1 MRNVRRSR
9 RDGLNVE
16 RGEGTSITRKSI
28 RGKGKKEEMYIKAK
42 EELRKQCVEGW
53 RKYKQIEIHRKRW
66 QREGRRFGREWRQRS
81 RRWLRITEEWI
92 ERGKE

>member
-53 RKYKQIEIHRKRW
+53 RKYKQIEIHRKRKHV
-66 QREGRRFGREWRQRS
+66 EMTKRRKKIWKRMK
-81 RRWLRITEEWI
+81 T
-92 ERGKE
+92 KK